1 MQAKGGWCLT
11 LSVHHTGGEIL
22 CTDGNAGA
30 QQRRPAL
37 LMPYVLRALL
47 SRILGVLRLF
57 TCGAMPFGYCA
68 LGLTRVKAP
77 SARIAHPVKEQ
88 LPCQNV
94 GPARESS

>member
-22 CTDGNAGA
+22 CTDGNVGA

-37 LMPYVLRALL
+37 LMPYVLRELL

-68 LGLTRVKAP
+68 LRGLR
-77 SARIAHPVKEQ
+77 
-88 LPCQNV
+88 PC
-94 GPARESS
+94 GLWSKDKGHATPPTPWIYAI